1 MIFDNALT
9 GRAISPPH
17 RSGLTGHLRQ
27 KSKVQVQPQR
37 LSLDVSMQTV
47 GVKDVDFSRL
57 RFLIVDDNPY
67 MRRILRTLLHS
78 FGAREVHEAEDG
90 ASGLEAYSNHAPDLV
105 ILDWVMPI
113 FDGVELTQMI
123 RQPEVTANPF
133 VPIILI
139 TAHTGKHRVLAA
151 RDAGVTEV
159 LAKPISAKAL
169 HERIVASISR
179 PRKFIRTDT
188 YFGPEPRRELAP
200 STLDGPELPYH
211 APANA

>member
-1 MIFDNALT
+1 
-9 GRAISPPH
+9 
-17 RSGLTGHLRQ
+17 
-27 KSKVQVQPQR
+27 
-37 LSLDVSMQTV
+37 MQSV
-47 GVKDVDFSRL
+47 EAKDVDFNRL

-67 MRRILRTLLHS
+67 MRRILRTLLHG

-133 VPIILI
+133 VPIILL

-188 YFGPEPRRELAP
+188 YFGPEPRRELTP
-200 STLDGPELPYH
+200 STSDKPVLPH
-211 APANA
+211 QASANV

>member
-1 MIFDNALT
+1 M
-9 GRAISPPH
+9 
-17 RSGLTGHLRQ
+17 RS
-27 KSKVQVQPQR
+27 VEA
-37 LSLDVSMQTV
+37 
-47 GVKDVDFSRL
+47 KDVDFNRL
-57 RFLIVDDNPY
+57 RVLIVDDNPH

-78 FGAREVHEAEDG
+78 FGTREVHEAEDG
-90 ASGLEAYSNHAPDLV
+90 AAGLEAYSNHAPDLV

-133 VPIILI
+133 VPIILL
-139 TAHTGKHRVLAA
+139 TAHTGKQRVLAA

-188 YFGPEPRRELAP
+188 YFGPEPRRELTP
-200 STLDGPELPYH
+200 STSDR
-211 APANA
+211 PAFPHQAAANV